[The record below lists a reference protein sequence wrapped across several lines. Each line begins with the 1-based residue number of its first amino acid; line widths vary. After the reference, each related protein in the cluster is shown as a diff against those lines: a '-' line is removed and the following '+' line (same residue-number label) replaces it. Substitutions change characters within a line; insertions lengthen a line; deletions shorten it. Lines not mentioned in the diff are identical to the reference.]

1 MGNRIAGL
9 SIVDFKNKPNT
20 SFKDIDELSKK
31 ETEREVRAL
40 REGIN
45 EDELADMLDRLSRP
59 DNE

>member
-1 MGNRIAGL
+1 M

-31 ETEREVRAL
+31 EAEREVRAL

-45 EDELADMLDRLSRP
+45 EDELTDMLDRSSRP